1 MTTHMRHLKSLP
13 LLAVLMLLPTTL
25 HAAKKAP
32 PALEVDAYP
41 AKETHAQEHVTI
53 AADPFDTRARA
64 DFFRL
69 DYVGHSFLPIRV
81 LIRNDS
87 DKALSLTDVRIQ
99 LITADKEKIPAAIPD
114 EINRRLFRTK
124 DVGAKKVPGLPITY
138 HKTPVDKKITQDDDD
153 FGLRGTT
160 VEPHSTLSGFLFY
173 DVKDVDDPI
182 LKGAELYVKEIK
194 VRDSKQELFGF
205 SIPFD
210 NYLASK
216 KSAAPASQPEKK

>member
-1 MTTHMRHLKSLP
+1 
-13 LLAVLMLLPTTL
+13 MLLPTTL

-124 DVGAKKVPGLPITY
+124 AVGAKKVPGLPITY

-210 NYLASK
+210 NYIASK
-216 KSAAPASQPEKK
+216 KSATPASSSEKK